1 MKPHKGPKS
10 ALESTQGAAVGL
22 PYHQEE
28 ELGPLAF
35 TLEPLDFGLEPLDF
49 GLEPLLSLDTESLAL
64 PNLPS
69 IKKTRARTCDEIRAG
84 C

>member
-28 ELGPLAF
+28 ELGPLDF
-35 TLEPLDFGLEPLDF
+35 TLEPLDFT
-49 GLEPLLSLDTESLAL
+49 LEPLLSLDTESLAL

-69 IKKTRARTCDEIRAG
+69 IKKTRARTCCEIRAG